1 MPLRVPVPAFAVS
14 LVACIVAVHAR
25 AAPDAETPRIAERTS
40 LVPTLAPPAPGLVR
54 LKPAVQAVNCQSPV
68 YPRQALNVE
77 AQGSTQLRIGFGADG
92 RVVSTE
98 VLASSGRSEAHKL
111 LDQAAI
117 ASQQT
122 CTLPP
127 EPGTFIR
134 YAVRSVTFALQG
146 DTLGR

>member
-1 MPLRVPVPAFAVS
+1 MPIRVSMPAIAVS
-14 LVACIVAVHAR
+14 LAACVVAVQAR
-25 AAPDAETPRIAERTS
+25 AAPDAETPRIVEHTS
-40 LVPTLAPPAPGLVR
+40 LVPTQAPPAPGLFR
-54 LKPAVQAVNCQSPV
+54 LKPAVQAVNCQNPV

-77 AQGSTQLRIGFGADG
+77 AQGSTRLRIGFSADG

-127 EPGTFIR
+127 EPGTLVR
-134 YAVRSVTFALQG
+134 YAVRSVTFALPD